1 MKLEDIQ
8 HKNKSVAALIRYIS
22 NTVDSM
28 HTKTPNYSILL
39 GAGASVTS
47 GISCGQT
54 LTKEW
59 KEEVWQEDESCDK
72 YDTADEFFEVEKPR
86 WFDPSNAYSSLFENR
101 YELQR
106 HRRMFVEKQ
115 VANKT
120 PSIGYA
126 YLVKLIENGF
136 FNTVFTTNFDD
147 LLNEAFYRYST
158 LRPIVCAHDSSI
170 SGVTITSS
178 RPKIIKL
185 HGDYLYENI
194 KTTLRETDSLESNMR
209 MKFQEF
215 AKDFGLIV
223 IGYSGQDHSIMDILK
238 YLVAQEDY
246 FKNGIFWCIRKEDKE
261 KISTE
266 LSKLLWMD
274 KVFFVEV
281 DGFDELLAELNK
293 TLNDGKLPIN
303 DDFLSRN
310 HQKNIINDL
319 ADNGYLLSSP
329 SETLKGDCIRLKHQF
344 EENTTS
350 DFLDF
355 IREKQT
361 RDATD
366 KERRGHTKRKP
377 KLDSMSKE
385 ERRLLQELVNE
396 AFVVEHKN
404 SVIQKIDKLDIFSL
418 EDSQYKLELLELR
431 VDMVDYLTDEEIKN
445 YFDELIRLDPRNQ
458 RYYEIAS
465 NRSSSNLQS
474 LSYLEKA
481 VSQFPNDFYIYNQL
495 AKLELTICLENP
507 LLAKDMEL
515 CNKAIENVKK
525 SLELNSSVS
534 NIARCLLADLYV
546 LLYKNQRDQIDIK
559 IKELYE
565 KSEELNPFH
574 LNTLKLLK
582 KYNNE
587 KYNEKEIQDY
597 IDFYKTADNIEA
609 LEEVYVEY
617 LMWLKDKEEAE
628 NKILTI
634 FNDFESE
641 YIPSNKYT
649 MVKADWLIEREYFDD
664 ALKSLKSLP
673 ATPSRDAKI
682 MEIYGMTN
690 DLEKLEDF
698 YQKSRF
704 THELQEEYFDSK
716 KDFEGL
722 ANYFAM
728 HELEKDFLTKD
739 RLVRYSFALLK
750 LEQYSKV
757 EKLLKPYY
765 DNPEL
770 VDGPIIVNYLFARK
784 KQNNNVEIQIK
795 TKLIENQY
803 AQYSDF
809 EKFGAYCV
817 IEDERKALEKLKKI
831 LKKCPRD
838 KYIIEDWPIMENFIK
853 NGKFQSLLAHKE
865 KHLDKSGEN

>member
-1 MKLEDIQ
+1 MKLEDIP
-8 HKNKSVAALIRYIS
+8 HKKKSVAALIRYIS

-28 HTKTPNYSILL
+28 RTKTPNYSILL

-59 KEEVWQEDESCDK
+59 KDEVWHEDAACGE
-72 YDTADEFFEVEKPR
+72 YDTADAFFEREKPR

-106 HRRMFVEKQ
+106 HRRLFVERQ
-115 VANKT
+115 VADKT

-246 FKNGIFWCIRKEDKE
+246 FKNGIFWCIRKTDKE

-274 KVFFVEV
+274 KVFFVEI

-293 TLNDGKLPIN
+293 TLNEGKLPIN

-319 ADNGYLLSSP
+319 ADNEYLLLSP

-344 EENTTS
+344 EENMTS

-366 KERRGHTKRKP
+366 KERRRHTKRKP

-396 AFVVEHKN
+396 AFVIEHKN
-404 SVIQKIDKLDIFSL
+404 SVIQKIDNLDIFSL
-418 EDSQYKLELLELR
+418 KDSQYKLELLELR
-431 VDMVDYLTDEEIKN
+431 VDMVDYLTDEEIKR
-445 YFDELIRLDPRNQ
+445 YFDELIRLDASNQ

-465 NRSSSNLQS
+465 NRSYSNLQS

-481 VSQFPNDFYIYNQL
+481 ITQFPNDFYIYNQL
-495 AKLELTICLENP
+495 AKLKLTICQEKP
-507 LLAKDMEL
+507 LVANRLDL
-515 CNKAIENVKK
+515 CKKAIEEVNK
-525 SLELNSSVS
+525 SLELNSSAS
-534 NIARCLLADLYV
+534 NIARCLLADLYYI
-546 LLYKNQRDQIDIK
+546 LYENQRDQIKNK
-559 IKELYE
+559 IKDLYE
-565 KSEELNPFH
+565 KSKELNPYH
-574 LNTLKLLK
+574 LNTLILLK
-582 KYNNE
+582 KYNND
-587 KYNEKEIQDY
+587 KYTEEVILRS
-597 IDFYKTADNIEA
+597 IEFYKTADNIEA
-609 LEEVYVEY
+609 LEEMYVEY
-617 LMWLKDKEEAE
+617 LKWLTDNEEDE
-628 NKILTI
+628 KKVLTI
-634 FNDFESE
+634 LDDFESE
-641 YIPSNKYT
+641 YIPSNNYT
-649 MVKADWLIEREYFDD
+649 MAKANWLIEREYFDD
-664 ALKSLKSLP
+664 ALKSLESLP
-673 ATPSRDAKI
+673 STLSRDSKI
-682 MEIYGMTN
+682 LAIYGMTN

-704 THELQEEYFDSK
+704 THELQEDYFDNK

-722 ANYFAM
+722 ASYFAL
-728 HELEKDFLTKD
+728 HESEEDFLTKD

-750 LEQYSKV
+750 LEQYPKV

-765 DNPEL
+765 SNPAL

-784 KQNNNVEIQIK
+784 KQKNDVLKQIK
-795 TKLIENQY
+795 TKLIDNQY
-803 AQYSDF
+803 VQFSDF
-809 EKFGAYCV
+809 EQFGAYCV
-817 IEDERKALEKLKKI
+817 IGDEQKALEKLKKI
-831 LKKCPRD
+831 LKKSPRD
-838 KYIIEDWPIMENFIK
+838 KYTIEEWPIMENFIK
-853 NGKFQSLLAHKE
+853 NEKFKKLLAHKE
-865 KHLDKSGEN
+865 KHLN